1 MMEHAVWREYLALL
15 NSLGENLEKLSEVE
29 KRKNAAVSRSDL
41 QGLEECMKQEQAMSM
56 TLRGMEQKREK
67 LLAELGL
74 TGVPL
79 RQLEEHSPE
88 ELHLEVKETARQLR
102 QRYEVFRSASEVA
115 RNTLECNLRAMEKIQ
130 QAQAEPEES
139 GQADFRA

>member
-1 MMEHAVWREYLALL
+1 MKNDLKHDFLLALGL
-15 NSLGENLEKLSEVE
+15 LAA
-29 KRKNAAVSRSDL
+29 AAVLYVLFRPGGAGAWAVVSV
-41 QGLEECMKQEQAMSM
+41 G
-56 TLRGMEQKREK
+56 
-67 LLAELGL
+67 
-74 TGVPL
+74 GV
-79 RQLEEHSPE
+79 
-88 ELHLEVKETARQLR
+88 ETARQLR